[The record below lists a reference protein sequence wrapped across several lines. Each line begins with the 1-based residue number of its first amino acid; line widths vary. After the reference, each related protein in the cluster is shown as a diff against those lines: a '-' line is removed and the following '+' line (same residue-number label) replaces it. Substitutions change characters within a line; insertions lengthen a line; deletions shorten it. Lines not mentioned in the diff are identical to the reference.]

1 MERQGAARIRFAG
14 LPRSGSLRSPPRGS
28 PAKRI
33 QAKRLNDTNG
43 SIMHK
48 WPNAKWHKWWGWRLS
63 TQFTQG
69 SSLLAT
75 LGWRTQSLRDLGG
88 NTGLVRNAQGEGLST
103 GPPRSRESGRLRR
116 EALAATT
123 ATPGAG
129 QVWPLFFWFLPCLY
143 N

>member
-14 LPRSGSLRSPPRGS
+14 LPRSGALRSPPRGS

-48 WPNAKWHKWWGWRLS
+48 WPNAKWHKWWGCDGWGGERRPQPRWGWHLP

-69 SSLLAT
+69 SS
-75 LGWRTQSLRDLGG
+75 
-88 NTGLVRNAQGEGLST
+88 
-103 GPPRSRESGRLRR
+103 
-116 EALAATT
+116 ALA
-123 ATPGAG
+123 PQNRHGAW
-129 QVWPLFFWFLPCLY
+129 VTHPARAL
-143 N
+143 